1 MAGAA
6 LIATLTLT
14 HTRVCVCRCL
24 LVERRGWVGTNT
36 HLKQEDESL
45 LYSDKRD
52 ELRDN
57 PRYTELSAN
66 VQAV

>member
-1 MAGAA
+1 
-6 LIATLTLT
+6 
-14 HTRVCVCRCL
+14 

>member
-1 MAGAA
+1 MAGEA

-52 ELRDN
+52 ELI
-57 PRYTELSAN
+57 
-66 VQAV
+66 